1 MPGPTSKLSRYLAHV
16 KEQLKTG
23 KTRGTNPRDL
33 SPEEITALEQKRDAL
48 QTTMKIQ
55 ARERVIARVNSH
67 ATAEANR
74 VIQTIQDS
82 IQDSTIES
90 KEFFKSVGGSGSSTE
105 LRVQGKVLMT
115 RATEKAKEERAEARA
130 KAKAQK
136 DQERADARAAAKK
149 SPKRKRQ
156 NSEAPA
162 EAEQKELAAAAGEEE
177 VVEMDRD
184 EAAQLEEEEPKDDE
198 QKTAKDTTPQQIVD
212 TYLDNKAKRDVEA
225 IIAEVEQNQ
234 RIDTDVTRIMN
245 EIDSRKKIRKLFN
258 IN

>member
-1 MPGPTSKLSRYLAHV
+1 MVKNSKLAMDLGNVVR
-16 KEQLKTG
+16 QLKSG
-23 KTRGTNPRDL
+23 KTRSSNPRDL
-33 SPEEITALEQKRDAL
+33 DSQEIAALEQKRDAL
-48 QTTMKIQ
+48 QTAIRMA
-55 ARERVIARVNSH
+55 ARERGIARVNSH

-90 KEFFKSVGGSGSSTE
+90 KEFVKSVGGSGSSTE
-105 LRVQGKVLMT
+105 LRIQGKVLMT

-156 NSEAPA
+156 NPEAPA
-162 EAEQKELAAAAGEEE
+162 EAKQKELAAAAAEGE

-198 QKTAKDTTPQQIVD
+198 QKTAKDTTPQQIVN

-225 IIAEVEQNQ
+225 IIATIEEQQ
-234 RIDTDVTRIMN
+234 RIEAEVTGIMN
-245 EIDSRKKIRKLFN
+245 EFDARKKIRKLFN
-258 IN
+258 SN